1 MTISSE
7 LSAALSESAASHI
20 VLLDNVDSFTYN
32 LVDEL
37 RILGYPMTVFR
48 NTISEEKVFDFM
60 KSQGDNTILLLS
72 PGPGNPDSAG
82 NMMALLKLVAG
93 QFPVL
98 GICLGHQAIVQ
109 HYGGI
114 IDRAPEVVH
123 GKASSL
129 SHSQTDMFDGL
140 PQGFPVARYHSL
152 MARTTPENLKI
163 LAQCGDVPMCVY
175 EPEEK
180 LVGFQFHPESILT
193 ALGSQLLKQSIE
205 LLTRKTV

>member
-1 MTISSE
+1 MTSTVDQVGDMST
-7 LSAALSESAASHI
+7 SDTPHI

-37 RILGYPMTVFR
+37 RTLGYPMTVFR
-48 NTISEEKVFDFM
+48 NTVDEQTVFKFM
-60 KSQGDNTILLLS
+60 QSQGPNTVLLLS

-82 NMMALLKLVAG
+82 NMMALLALVVG

-109 HYGGI
+109 HHGGK
-114 IDRAPEVVH
+114 IDRAPEVLH
-123 GKASSL
+123 GKASPL
-129 SHSQTDMFDGL
+129 SHCQTDVFQGL
-140 PQGFPVARYHSL
+140 PQDFPVARYHSL
-152 MARTTPENLKI
+152 MATTTPDNLQI
-163 LAQCGDVPMCVY
+163 LARCGDVPMCVY
-175 EPEEK
+175 EPKEK

-205 LLTRKTV
+205 FLTRKAL

>member
-7 LSAALSESAASHI
+7 QSSVLSASAASHI

-48 NTISEEKVFDFM
+48 NTVDEKTVFDFM
-60 KSQGDNTILLLS
+60 QSQGENTILLLS

-114 IDRAPEVVH
+114 IGRAPQVIH
-123 GKASSL
+123 GKSSPL
-129 SHSQTDMFDGL
+129 THCLTDMFEGL
-140 PQGFPVARYHSL
+140 PQNFPVARYHSL
-152 MARTTPENLKI
+152 MAKTTPENLKI
-163 LAQCGDVPMCVY
+163 LAKCGDVPMCVY
-175 EPEEK
+175 EPNEK

-205 LLTRKTV
+205 MLTRKTV

>member
-1 MTISSE
+1 MTTSSVQTAAT
-7 LSAALSESAASHI
+7 SATSAPHI

-48 NTISEEKVFDFM
+48 NTVDEKTVFEFM
-60 KSQGDNTILLLS
+60 QSQGENTILLLS
-72 PGPGNPDSAG
+72 PGPGNPSSAG
-82 NMMALLKLVAG
+82 NMMELLKLVAG

-114 IDRAPEVVH
+114 IDRAPEVLH
-123 GKASSL
+123 GKASPLTHCQS
-129 SHSQTDMFDGL
+129 DMFEGL
-140 PQGFPVARYHSL
+140 PQNFPVARYHSL
-152 MARTTPENLKI
+152 MAKTMPDNLNI

-175 EPEEK
+175 EPNEK

-193 ALGSQLLKQSIE
+193 TLGSQLLKQSIE
-205 LLTRKTV
+205 LLTRKT